1 MMERENLVE
10 MAKEV
15 LAQNMVMKEYIKR
28 LHEEKSN
35 RGLSYNN
42 DFMLPGNISFT
53 GASFIKVM
61 PEDGPPFF
69 LEEDDFYEM
78 LVQKKKQ
85 LDREKLKKSEKK

>member
-1 MMERENLVE
+1 MIARENLVE
-10 MAKEV
+10 RAKEV
-15 LAQNMVMKEYIKR
+15 IVQNMVMKEYIKR
-28 LHEEKSN
+28 IHDEKRD
-35 RGLSYNN
+35 RGLAYDNN
-42 DFMLPGNISFT
+42 FMLPGNISFT

-85 LDREKLKKSEKK
+85 LDGEKLKQAGNE

>member
-1 MMERENLVE
+1 MTKMENLVE

-15 LAQNMVMKEYIKR
+15 IAQNMLMKEYIKR
-28 LHEEKSN
+28 LHEEKHE

-42 DFMLPGNISFT
+42 DFMLPGNITFT

-85 LDREKLKKSEKK
+85 LDREKLKKAGEK